1 VDELGYKNISF
12 NPKEILRSTDKET
25 NNAELSLNQKTINV
39 ESMTT

>member
-1 VDELGYKNISF
+1 LGYKNISF
-12 NPKEILRSTDKET
+12 NPKEILSNTDKET